1 MMKSLVALGLAAV
14 LTTAVAAQASTLK
27 LKDGRQFQ
35 GTYLGGTEGQ
45 VQFLINGQVRLFNTS
60 QVYEID
66 FVTPEPPPDA
76 AQPPAPPSPPP
87 AQSPDQPPDQSQ
99 AQPPD
104 QSQAQPPDQSQA
116 QPPDQS
122 NYPGLTQSVT
132 VPQGTTIMIRMID
145 SLDSSVNRPGDIF
158 HASLTDDLKIGD
170 VVVARK
176 DADVYGKLIQVQSAG
191 RATGKSELAL
201 ELTGIR
207 TVNGSIQPIVTGQYE
222 EAGKSRTKQTVEH
235 SIIGAAIGAVIG
247 GVAGGGGGAAKG
259 AGIGGAA
266 GAGVTLITHGQQ
278 IKIPSETLLNFQLSQ
293 PFMITVA
300 KASE

>member
-1 MMKSLVALGLAAV
+1 MTKRLIALALAAM
-14 LTTAVAAQASTLK
+14 LTAAVAAQASTLK

-35 GTYLGGTEGQ
+35 GTYLGGTKDQ
-45 VQFLINGQVRLFNTS
+45 VQFLINGQVQVFDTA

-66 FVTPEPPPDA
+66 FLSPQSSSDMGQPSTPAPATDQSIDQPIDQPVNQQSAPATQQD
-76 AQPPAPPSPPP
+76 AQPP
-87 AQSPDQPPDQSQ
+87 SQ
-99 AQPPD
+99 DNSA
-104 QSQAQPPDQSQA
+104 
-116 QPPDQS
+116 
-122 NYPGLTQSVT
+122 GLTQTVT
-132 VPQGTTIMIRMID
+132 VPQGTSILIRMID
-145 SLDSSVNRPGDIF
+145 NVDSSVNKPGDIF
-158 HASLTDDLKIGD
+158 HASLEDDLKIGD
-170 VVVARK
+170 VVVAQK
-176 DADVYGKLIQVQSAG
+176 STDVYGKLVQVKSAG

-207 TVNGSIQPIVTGQYE
+207 TVNGSIQPIVSGEYQ

-266 GAGVTLITHGQQ
+266 GAGVTMITHGEQ
-278 IKIPSETLLNFQLSQ
+278 IRIPSESLLRFQLAQ
-293 PFMITVA
+293 PFMITLA

>member
-14 LTTAVAAQASTLK
+14 LTAAVAAQASTLK
-27 LKDGRQFQ
+27 LKDGRQYQ
-35 GTYLGGTEGQ
+35 GTYLGGTEQQ
-45 VQFLINGQVRLFNTS
+45 VQFLINGQVQVFNTS

-66 FVTPEPPPDA
+66 FASPEPPPEA
-76 AQPPAPPSPPP
+76 AQPPAPQTPPP
-87 AQSPDQPPDQSQ
+87 PQSPDQPPN
-99 AQPPD
+99 
-104 QSQAQPPDQSQA
+104 QSQA

-122 NYPGLTQSVT
+122 NYSGLTQSVT
-132 VPQGTTIMIRMID
+132 VPQGTMIMIRMID

-158 HASLTDDLKIGD
+158 HASLADDLKIGD
-170 VVVARK
+170 VVVAKR

-191 RATGKSELAL
+191 RATGKSELGL

-207 TVNGSIQPIVTGQYE
+207 TLNGSIQPIVTGQYE
-222 EAGKSRTKQTVEH
+222 TAGKSRTKQTVEH

-247 GVAGGGGGAAKG
+247 GVAGGGGGAAAG

-278 IKIPSETLLNFQLSQ
+278 IKIPSETLLNFQLAQ
-293 PFMITVA
+293 PFMITVP

>member
-14 LTTAVAAQASTLK
+14 LTAAVAAQASTLK
-27 LKDGRQFQ
+27 LKDGRQFE
-35 GTYLGGTEGQ
+35 GTYLGGTAQQ
-45 VQFLINGQVRLFNTS
+45 VQFLINGQVRVFDAS

-66 FVTPEPPPDA
+66 FATPQSAPDA

-87 AQSPDQPPDQSQ
+87 APPADQQ

-104 QSQAQPPDQSQA
+104 QG
-116 QPPDQS
+116 
-122 NYPGLTQSVT
+122 NYAGLTQSVT

-145 SLDSSVNRPGDIF
+145 SLDSSVNKPGDIF
-158 HASLTDDLKIGD
+158 HASLAEDLKIGD
-170 VVVARK
+170 VVVAKR
-176 DADVYGKLIQVQSAG
+176 DGDVYGKLIQVKSAG
-191 RATGKSELAL
+191 RATGKSELSL

-266 GAGVTLITHGQQ
+266 GAGVTLITHGEQ
-278 IKIPSETLLNFQLSQ
+278 IKIPSETLLNFQLNQ
-293 PFMITVA
+293 PFMITVP

>member
-1 MMKSLVALGLAAV
+1 MMKRLVAFALAAV
-14 LTTAVAAQASTLK
+14 LTAAVAAQASTLK

-35 GTYLGGTEGQ
+35 GTYLGGTKDQ
-45 VQFLINGQVRLFNTS
+45 VQFLINGEVRVFDTA

-66 FVTPEPPPDA
+66 FATPQPESSMDQPAAPATPPDA
-76 AQPPAPPSPPP
+76 QPATQPAPQPAPPYNS
-87 AQSPDQPPDQSQ
+87 S
-99 AQPPD
+99 
-104 QSQAQPPDQSQA
+104 
-116 QPPDQS
+116 
-122 NYPGLTQSVT
+122 GLTQTVT
-132 VPQGTTIMIRMID
+132 VPQGTPVLIRMID
-145 SLDSSVNRPGDIF
+145 SVDSSVNKPGDIF
-158 HASLTDDLKIGD
+158 HAGLEDDLRIGD

-176 DADVYGKLIQVQSAG
+176 NADVYGKLIQVKSAG
-191 RATGKSELAL
+191 RATGKSELSL

-207 TVNGSIQPIVTGQYE
+207 TVNGSIQPIVSGEYQ

-266 GAGVTLITHGQQ
+266 GAGVTMITHGEQ
-278 IKIPSETLLNFQLSQ
+278 IRIPSESLLRFQLAQ
-293 PFMITVA
+293 PFMITLA

>member
-14 LTTAVAAQASTLK
+14 LTAAVAAQASTLK
-27 LKDGRQFQ
+27 LKDGRQFE
-35 GTYLGGTEGQ
+35 GAYLGGTAQQ
-45 VQFLINGQVRLFNTS
+45 VQFLINGQVRVFDTS

-66 FVTPEPPPDA
+66 FATPQSAPDA

-87 AQSPDQPPDQSQ
+87 APPAAQQ

-104 QSQAQPPDQSQA
+104 QG
-116 QPPDQS
+116 
-122 NYPGLTQSVT
+122 NYAGLTQSVT

-145 SLDSSVNRPGDIF
+145 SLDSSVNKPGDIF
-158 HASLTDDLKIGD
+158 HASLAEDLKIGD
-170 VVVARK
+170 VVVAKR

-191 RATGKSELAL
+191 RATGKSELSL

-266 GAGVTLITHGQQ
+266 GAGVTLITHGEQ
-278 IKIPSETLLNFQLSQ
+278 IKIPSETLLNFQLNQ
-293 PFMITVA
+293 PFMITVP